1 MTDGNEFRIFVHFR
15 SKKGFIIAEHL
26 LYSIVKELT
35 TRDFS
40 MSEQKNTRQQ
50 IIIPLVLCLGLAGGF
65 YIGTTMNTR
74 KASSE
79 VGKDVQKLRE
89 VLTFIDKEYVDDVRT
104 EKLVDESIQHLLAKL
119 DPHSVYIP
127 ASERNQ
133 ANEDLRGNFDG
144 IGVEF
149 NIFQD
154 TIVIISAL
162 AGGPSEALGIMSGDK
177 IVKVDGKDVA
187 GVGITSPDVMK
198 LLKGPSGTEVKVSI
212 QRSGATEPIEFTIVR
227 DKIPQFSLDVA
238 YMVDPETGYIKISRF
253 AATTY
258 DEFSAALTKLK
269 GRGMKR
275 LVLDLQSNG
284 GGYMEIAIQMADDFL
299 SGGKKIVY
307 TDGKDKDLNRHA
319 TSGSDGNFEQGD
331 LIVLVNEWS
340 ASASEILAGALQ
352 DNDRALV
359 VGRRSYGKGLVQNPF
374 SLTDG
379 SELRLTISRYYT
391 PSGRSIQKP
400 YDDEEEYSQDIL
412 SRYQKGEFFHADSI
426 HFNDTLKYTTANGR
440 TVYGGGGIMPDYF
453 IPLDTTQNS
462 HYLNEL
468 YATTTIYEYAFKYA
482 ERNKKELERKGFDA
496 FFTSFTVTDGML
508 DDLAKLG
515 QKKKLK
521 PDYEELR
528 TKKRLFQ
535 IHVKAQIA
543 RKIWGNDGLY
553 PIMNENN
560 EIFQQALKLFDRIPE
575 LNKKPM

>member
-1 MTDGNEFRIFVHFR
+1 MNEQR
-15 SKKGFIIAEHL
+15 
-26 LYSIVKELT
+26 
-35 TRDFS
+35 
-40 MSEQKNTRQQ
+40 NTRYQ
-50 IIIPLVLCLGLAGGF
+50 ISLPIILCLGLAGGIF
-65 YIGTTMNTR
+65 IGASLNTQ
-74 KASSE
+74 KTSSE

-89 VLTFIDKEYVDDVRT
+89 VLTYIDQKYVDTIKTD
-104 EKLVDESIQHLLAKL
+104 KLVDESIQHLLAKL

-127 ASERNQ
+127 ASDRIQ

-154 TIVIISAL
+154 TIVIISPL
-162 AGGPSEALGIMSGDK
+162 PGGPSEALGILSGDK
-177 IVKVDGKDVA
+177 IIQVDDKDVA
-187 GVGITSPDVMK
+187 GVGITSSDVMK
-198 LLKGPSGTEVKVSI
+198 TLKGPSGTEVKVAILRKGSP
-212 QRSGATEPIEFTIVR
+212 EPLTFNIVR

-238 YMVDPETGYIKISRF
+238 YLVDPQTGYIKISRF

-258 DEFSAALTKLK
+258 DEFSAALNKLK
-269 GRGMKR
+269 SRGMKR
-275 LVLDLQSNG
+275 LILDLQSNG
-284 GGYMEIAIQMADDFL
+284 GGYMQVAIQMADDFL

-307 TDGKDKDLNRHA
+307 TNGKDKTLNTDA
-319 TSGSDGNFEQGD
+319 SSTSSGNFEEGD

-359 VGRRSYGKGLVQNPF
+359 VGRRSYGKGLVQSPF
-374 SLTDG
+374 DLSDG

-400 YDDEEEYSQDIL
+400 YDDEEQYSQDIL
-412 SRYQKGEFFHADSI
+412 SRYKKGEFFHADSI
-426 HFNDTLKYTTANGR
+426 HFNDTLKYNTENGR

-468 YATTTIYEYAFKYA
+468 YSTTAIYEYAFNYA
-482 ERNKKELERKGFDA
+482 EKHKKALEDKGFDA
-496 FFTSFTVTDGML
+496 FFTKFKVTDNML
-508 DDLAKLG
+508 SDLVKLG
-515 QKKKLK
+515 QQKKLK

-528 TKKRLFQ
+528 LKKRLFQ
-535 IHVKAQIA
+535 VHVKAQIA
-543 RKIWGNDGLY
+543 RKIWGNEGLY
-553 PIMNENN
+553 PIMNETN

-575 LNKKPM
+575 LSKKPM

>member
-1 MTDGNEFRIFVHFR
+1 
-15 SKKGFIIAEHL
+15 
-26 LYSIVKELT
+26 
-35 TRDFS
+35 
-40 MSEQKNTRQQ
+40 MSEQKNTRYQ
-50 IIIPLVLCLGLAGGF
+50 ISLPIILCLGLAGGIF
-65 YIGTTMNTR
+65 IGASLNT
-74 KASSE
+74 KKTSSE
-79 VGKDVQKLRE
+79 VGRDVQKLRE
-89 VLTFIDKEYVDDVRT
+89 VLTYIDQKYVDDIKT
-104 EKLVDESIQHLLAKL
+104 DKLVDESIRHLLAKL

-127 ASERNQ
+127 ASDRIQ

-154 TIVIISAL
+154 TIVIISPL
-162 AGGPSEALGIMSGDK
+162 PGGPSEALGILSGDK
-177 IVKVDGKDVA
+177 IIKVDDKDVA
-187 GVGITSPDVMK
+187 GVGIKSPDVMK
-198 LLKGPSGTEVKVSI
+198 ALKGPSGTEVKVTI
-212 QRSGATEPIEFTIVR
+212 LRSGSSEPLAFNIIR

-258 DEFSAALTKLK
+258 EEFSTALNKLK
-269 GRGMKR
+269 SRGMKR
-275 LVLDLQSNG
+275 LILDLQSNG
-284 GGYMEIAIQMADDFL
+284 GGYMQVAIQMADDFL

-307 TDGKDKDLNRHA
+307 TNGKDKHLNTNA
-319 TSGSDGNFEQGD
+319 SSTNSGNFEEGD

-374 SLTDG
+374 DLSDG

-412 SRYQKGEFFHADSI
+412 SRYKKGEFFHADSI
-426 HFNDTLKYTTANGR
+426 HFNDTLKYNTENGR

-468 YATTTIYEYAFKYA
+468 YSTTTIYEYAFKYA
-482 ERNKKELERKGFDA
+482 EKHKKDLEDKGFDA
-496 FFTSFTVTDGML
+496 FYTRFKITDEML
-508 DDLAKLG
+508 NDLVKLG
-515 QKKKLK
+515 QQKKLK

-528 TKKRLFQ
+528 LKKRLFQ
-535 IHVKAQIA
+535 VHVKAQIA
-543 RKIWGNDGLY
+543 RKVWGNDGLY
-553 PIMNENN
+553 PIMNETN
-560 EIFQQALKLFDRIPE
+560 EVFQQALKLFDRIPE
-575 LNKKPM
+575 LKNTKL